1 MAIQH
6 EKPFE
11 SEICGWLDGHD
22 WWYRDES
29 PFDLDYDRASAL
41 YLPDLFG
48 WLYDTQPEQ
57 LAKLV
62 KQGSPVLATPGTSNR
77 PTSPVDGVLG
87 EYAAAGPRIKDRI
100 VKLLGTDPMAGGGT
114 LNVLKNP
121 VDVTP
126 ARLSLFQPKPATP
139 LNPELNRRYLLNRLR
154 VMRQVHYSTHNE
166 NSIDLVLF
174 ANGIPVATIELKTE
188 LVQSLEAGLRQYAR
202 DRRPVGEPLLEWG
215 RGALVHFVL
224 TEEWVRM
231 TTRLDSGNTKWLP
244 FDKGRDNG
252 AGNPPTAGTAP
263 TAYFW
268 QEILQRDTFLDL
280 IGRFAHY
287 RFDER
292 TDAAGRKQID
302 KALRFPRY
310 HQWRAVTRLEAAALA
325 EGPGHNYLIQHSA
338 GSGKTDSIA
347 WTAHRLATLHRPDGS
362 KVYDGVIVVSDRR
375 VLDGQL
381 SRAVAGLASKAG
393 MFLGISHEA
402 AESKSSQLAAALAKG
417 ESIIGVTLQTFPYA
431 LEVLRQS
438 PALASRRYAVIA
450 DEAHSS
456 QSGEASKKL
465 REVLVGAEIDS
476 RGPRGVG
483 EANVVG
489 MDDPDATVDTEDVL
503 ASVMAARANS
513 ATISFFAFTATPK
526 GKTLELFGRP
536 DPATGKPAPFDLY
549 SMKQAIQEGF
559 ILDVLQNYM
568 TYRLAYRLA
577 MKDADGATTTVDQS
591 AANAQVMRWVRLHP
605 YNIAQKVAVIVDHYL
620 SVVAS
625 QLGGRA
631 KAMVVTG
638 SRKEAVRYKLAIDKY
653 LADNGLASQ
662 FSALVAF
669 SGSVKDEES
678 GPDEFTETT
687 MNPGLKGRALEQAFA
702 GDEYQVMI
710 VANKFQTGFDQPLLV
725 AMYVDKRLA
734 GITAVQTL
742 SRLNRVIP
750 GKTNTYV
757 LDFVNDAAD
766 ILAAFQDYYED
777 AQLYLPSDPD
787 IIHDMLAKIRGA
799 GIIDPAEIDPVVEE
813 VQRQGSHNKLYS
825 KVKTSRDRFYDRL
838 RVACDNDDTV
848 AKAALADFRA
858 TIGNFVRAY
867 DFLSQ
872 IINYEAVD
880 VEKWAIFL
888 HVYRGAIRDDEP
900 RDEIDTSGIVLTH
913 YKLTPETP
921 ANLKLTDGKPGEL
934 SGVTAVGSAGV
945 RPKKYGLL
953 EEVLQRINDL
963 FSGSD
968 LDEVDRANA
977 FWSIS
982 NYATRSTRLQAE
994 AMANSEADFANSPSI
1009 IEELEDIPYRADL
1022 GHQAALKYLVTTG
1035 KYRKLAEAL
1044 LAQGLYDAL
1053 RQVAQQDE
1061 PHD

>member
-1 MAIQH
+1 MAIQN
-6 EKPFE
+6 EKEYE
-11 SEICGWLDGHD
+11 SEICGWLDSHD
-22 WWYRDES
+22 WWYRNE
-29 PFDLDYDRASAL
+29 PPYDLDYDRESAL

-62 KQGSPVLATPGTSNR
+62 KQGSTGGLV
-77 PTSPVDGVLG
+77 SPVDRVLG
-87 EYAAAGPRIKDRI
+87 EYAAAGERIKDRV
-100 VKLLGTDPMAGGGT
+100 VKLLGTEPMAGGGT

-126 ARLSLFQPKPATP
+126 AKLSLFQPKPATS
-139 LNPELNRRYLLNRLR
+139 LNPELNQRYLMNRLR

-174 ANGIPVATIELKTE
+174 LNGIPVATIELKTE
-188 LVQSLEAGLRQYAR
+188 LTQSLEAGLKQYAR

-215 RGALVHFVL
+215 RGALVHFVV

-231 TTRLDSGNTKWLP
+231 TTRLDSANTKWLP

-252 AGNPPTAGTAP
+252 AGNPPMADTAP

-268 QEILQRDTFLDL
+268 QEILGRDTLLDL

-287 RFDER
+287 RFDQR
-292 TDAAGRKQID
+292 TDAQGRKQID

-347 WTAHRLATLHRPDGS
+347 WTAHRLATLHRQDGS

-393 MFLGISHEA
+393 MFVAVSHEA
-402 AESKSSQLAAALAKG
+402 TESKSSQLAAALAKG

-438 PALASRRYAVIA
+438 PALTSRRYAVIA

-465 REVLVGAEIDS
+465 REVLVGAEVS
-476 RGPRGVG
+476 
-483 EANVVG
+483 
-489 MDDPDATVDTEDVL
+489 DDPDATVDTEDVL
-503 ASVMAARANS
+503 ASMMAARAEQT
-513 ATISFFAFTATPK
+513 TISFFAFTATPK

-536 DPATGKPAPFDLY
+536 DPVTGKPAPFDLY

-568 TYRLAYRLA
+568 TYDMAFRLA
-577 MKDADGATTTVDQS
+577 MKDQDGTTTVDQS
-591 AANAQVMRWVRLHP
+591 TANAQVMRWVRLHP
-605 YNIAQKVAVIVDHYL
+605 YNIAQKVAVIVEHYR
-620 SVVAS
+620 SVVAG

-653 LADNGLASQ
+653 LADNGLARQ
-662 FSALVAF
+662 ISALVAF
-669 SGSVKDEES
+669 SGAVKDEES
-678 GPDEFTETT
+678 GPDDFTETT
-687 MNPGLKGRALEQAFA
+687 MNPGLKGRALEEAFA

-742 SRLNRVIP
+742 SRLNRMIP

-757 LDFVNDAAD
+757 LDFVNEAAD

-777 AQLYLPSDPD
+777 AQLFTPSDPD
-787 IIHDMLAKIRGA
+787 IIHDMLTKIRGA
-799 GIIDPAEIDPVVEE
+799 GIIDAAEIDPVVEE
-813 VQRQGSHNKLYS
+813 VRHQGSHNKLYS
-825 KVKTSRDRFYDRL
+825 LVKTSRDRFYDRL
-838 RVACDNDDTV
+838 RVARDNDDEV
-848 AKAALADFRA
+848 EKATLMDFRA
-858 TIGNFVRAY
+858 TIGHFVRAY

-872 IINYEAVD
+872 IINYETVD
-880 VEKWAIFL
+880 VEKWAIFCK
-888 HVYRGAIRDDEP
+888 VYRGAIRDDEP
-900 RDEIDTSGIVLTH
+900 CDEIDTSDIVLTH
-913 YKLTPETP
+913 YKLTPDDP
-921 ANLKLTDGKPGEL
+921 SHLKLADGKPGEL
-934 SGVTAVGSAGV
+934 SGVTAVGSSGV

-963 FSGSD
+963 FAGSD

-977 FWSIS
+977 FLSIS
-982 NYATRSTRLQAE
+982 NYTIESTRLQAE

-1009 IEELEDIPYRADL
+1009 IEELEDIPYRAGV
-1022 GHQAALKYLVTTG
+1022 GHQAALNYLVTTS
-1035 KYRKLAEAL
+1035 KYQQLAEAL

-1053 RQVAQQDE
+1053 RGAAQEEQLQGAD
-1061 PHD
+1061 

>member
-1 MAIQH
+1 MAIH
-6 EKPFE
+6 NEKPFE
-11 SEICGWLDGHD
+11 SEICGWLDSHD
-22 WWYRDES
+22 WWYRDEP
-29 PFDLDYDRASAL
+29 PFDLDYDKASAL

-62 KQGSPVLATPGTSNR
+62 KQGAAGGSSSPA
-77 PTSPVDGVLG
+77 DGVLG
-87 EYAAAGPRIKDRI
+87 EYAAAGPRIKDRV
-100 VKLLGTDPMAGGGT
+100 VKLLATDPMVGGGT

-126 ARLSLFQPKPATP
+126 ARLSMFQPNPATP
-139 LNPELNRRYLLNRLR
+139 LNPELNQRYLLNRLR

-174 ANGIPVATIELKTE
+174 LNGIPVATIELKTE

-244 FDKGRDNG
+244 FDRGRDNG
-252 AGNPPTAGTAP
+252 AGNPPMAGTAP
-263 TAYFW
+263 TACFW
-268 QEILQRDTFLDL
+268 QEILARDTFLDL

-292 TDAAGRKQID
+292 TDAGGHKQID

-393 MFLGISHEA
+393 MFVAISHEA
-402 AESKSSQLAAALAKG
+402 ADSKSAQLAAALAKG

-465 REVLVGAEIDS
+465 REVLVGAEVS
-476 RGPRGVG
+476 
-483 EANVVG
+483 E
-489 MDDPDATVDTEDVL
+489 DPDDSVDTEDVL
-503 ASVMAARANS
+503 ASVMAARAEQT
-513 ATISFFAFTATPK
+513 TISFFAFTATPK

-568 TYRLAYRLA
+568 TYDMAFRLA
-577 MKDADGATTTVDQS
+577 MKDEDGKTTTVDQY
-591 AANAQVMRWVRLHP
+591 AANTQVMRWVRLHP

-620 SVVAS
+620 TVVAG

-653 LADNGLASQ
+653 LTDNGLASQ

-669 SGSVKDEES
+669 SGAVKDEES

-687 MNPGLKGRALEQAFA
+687 MNPGLKGRALETAF
-702 GDEYQVMI
+702 GTDEYQVMI

-750 GKTNTYV
+750 GKTNTYA

-777 AQLYLPSDPD
+777 AQLFTPSDPD
-787 IIHDMLAKIRGA
+787 IIHDMLTKIRSA
-799 GIIDPAEIDPVVEE
+799 GIIDAAEIDPVVEE

-825 KVKTSRDRFYDRL
+825 LVKTSRDRFYDRL
-838 RVACDNDDTV
+838 RVARDNDDAV
-848 AKAALADFRA
+848 EKAALADFRA

-872 IINYEAVD
+872 IINYETVD
-880 VEKWAIFL
+880 VEKWAIFCK
-888 HVYRGAIRDDEP
+888 VYRGAIRDDEP

-913 YKLTPETP
+913 YKLTPDAP
-921 ANLKLTDGKPGEL
+921 AHLKLTDAKPGEL
-934 SGVTAVGSAGV
+934 SGVTAVGSGGV

-963 FSGSD
+963 FAGSD

-982 NYATRSTRLQAE
+982 NYAIESTKLQAE

-1035 KYRKLAEAL
+1035 KYRQLAEAL

-1053 RQVAQQDE
+1053 RRTAREDRPDV
-1061 PHD
+1061 